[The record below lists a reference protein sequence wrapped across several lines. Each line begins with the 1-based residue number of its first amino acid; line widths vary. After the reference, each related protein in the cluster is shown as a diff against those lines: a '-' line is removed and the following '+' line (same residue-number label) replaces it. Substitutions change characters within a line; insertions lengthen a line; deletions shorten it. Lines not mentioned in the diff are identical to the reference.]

1 MVNTVKFQYN
11 GKNGWH
17 VSENALN
24 VGEKSLPGTRYKLDR
39 YCEETN
45 TAHVYHGFV
54 LHGCQVCFSDNSDIT
69 YRPLTK
75 QSLVEWYA
83 LTMKTKAYL
92 EYLGMKYVCI
102 RDHEFHKLKN

>member
-1 MVNTVKFQYN
+1 MINTVKFQYN

-17 VSENALN
+17 VSTNALN

-54 LHGCQVCFSDNSDIT
+54 LHGCPVCFSDNSDVT

-92 EYLGMKYVCI
+92 EYLGNTFALGI
-102 RDHEFHKLKN
+102 TSFIN